1 MLIYKITQYIKMEIE
16 LRKYLSEVISD
27 NLSITIDYNAITLD
41 PYVLVFLL
49 PTWTSRS
56 TKHVKNLFIQGKNVF
71 QLEYLYPELDK
82 LTDKNDRNYVMEIYR
97 NELYTLYNIIEY
109 YSMNM
114 IDRNMNFRDIM
125 DEFTTNTCS
134 NCIITLEDYIKINDR
149 GILYYI
155 PYETLIEY
163 LSSNINHN
171 PFTNE
176 AYSNVIYESMLH
188 KYRIELMML
197 N

>member
-1 MLIYKITQYIKMEIE
+1 MEIE